1 MSKQS
6 RKAEN
11 GWSSSWEDGWVGSQ
25 QFFIVREQNVTKCCT
40 ASGLSGFPKTGC
52 ECMDWIHLEQV
63 QAQEWNL
70 GNMAV
75 NIYILQKEG
84 NFLIR

>member
-1 MSKQS
+1 M
-6 RKAEN
+6 E
-11 GWSSSWEDGWVGSQ
+11 
-25 QFFIVREQNVTKCCT
+25 
-40 ASGLSGFPKTGC
+40 TGC